1 MRLFVAIELPES
13 IKRHLALMQN
23 ALRDSIRAR
32 WLSAEQMHL
41 TLKFLGETPDRD
53 LPRLIAALKSV
64 EMNRHVE
71 MQIIGTVCFPT
82 HGLPRIVAASLRDL
96 SGELGDLQSRIDQ
109 ACRVVG
115 FPLEVRR
122 FTPHITLARVKDRQ
136 PRPSPV
142 PAASPTFNSSEFVLY
157 ESRLDHRGP
166 KYTPLAHFP

>member
-1 MRLFVAIELPES
+1 LFVAIELPES

-23 ALRDSIRAR
+23 ALRDSIRAS
-32 WLSAEQMHL
+32 WLPMDQMHL
-41 TLKFLGETPDRD
+41 TLKFLGETPDQD
-53 LPRLIAALKSV
+53 LPKLIAALKSV
-64 EMNRHVE
+64 QMNEPVE
-71 MQIIGTVCFPT
+71 MQVDGTVCFPT
-82 HGLPRIVAASLRDL
+82 HGPPRIVAASLRDL

-109 ACRVVG
+109 ACHVVG

-166 KYTPLAHFP
+166 KYTRLAHFP